1 MDCPLL
7 SKIEIGKYSLI
18 NLDTLRISDLPKLT
32 TLSLGDYA
40 FNDISNLDLR
50 DADEETLLTS
60 TLDCKYKNKSLVL
73 NCIALIL
80 IFIKLSLRC
89 FLSILEVSPVFPS
102 FHFISVIL
110 PTFL

>member
-50 DADEETLLTS
+50 DVDEEALLTS

-73 NCIALIL
+73 NCIVLRP
-80 IFIKLSLRC
+80 IFIKLSLPC